1 MHNKLHQ
8 TLTRRVRHF
17 MVIKVSFILVFL
29 SFLQAEARMAFAQGI
44 NLNVKNKSIHYIV
57 AELHKQTGYDFL
69 FTSENINTTKILSL
83 TIQNKTL
90 EEAIDLI
97 FDGMSVTYEINN
109 KTVLLKG
116 NKTTSVSNINGSS
129 KTQQSIVVEGKITDR
144 DNLPI
149 PGISIRVKEKQTA
162 TLSDDNGNYQITVSS
177 EDDVLEFSSLGYISD
192 ERRVGEQRIIN
203 VTLDASM
210 TSLDDVVVIGYGS
223 VARKDL
229 TG

>member
-69 FTSENINTTKILSL
+69 FTSENINTSKVLTL
-83 TIQNKTL
+83 TIQDKSL

-97 FDGMSVTYEINN
+97 FEGMSVTYEINN
-109 KTVLLKG
+109 KTVLL
-116 NKTTSVSNINGSS
+116 
-129 KTQQSIVVEGKITDR
+129 R
-144 DNLPI
+144 
-149 PGISIRVKEKQTA
+149 
-162 TLSDDNGNYQITVSS
+162 S
-177 EDDVLEFSSLGYISD
+177 EES
-192 ERRVGEQRIIN
+192 RVG
-203 VTLDASM
+203 
-210 TSLDDVVVIGYGS
+210 
-223 VARKDL
+223 
-229 TG
+229 